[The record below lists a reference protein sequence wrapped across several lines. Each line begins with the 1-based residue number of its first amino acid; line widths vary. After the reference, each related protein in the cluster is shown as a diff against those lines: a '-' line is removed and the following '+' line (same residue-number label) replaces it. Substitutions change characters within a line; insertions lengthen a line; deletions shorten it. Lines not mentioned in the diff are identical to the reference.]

1 MKKSIVYLSVLGG
14 FTLLAAGCAPEL
26 ARSQYG
32 QEEDQWKTYINSSY
46 QNWEPPPTPPPYSNA
61 QVKGTNTPTS
71 GIAAVPDADTV
82 NLFEAGKSDS
92 SLKTE
97 EIPVPT
103 EFAPNATG
111 EQSYTVQKG
120 DTLWSISKKLY
131 GTGKDWK
138 KIEEANKLTL
148 PNSSSLKAGIVLKI
162 PSNK

>member
-32 QEEDQWKTYINSSY
+32 QEEQQWKSYINSSY
-46 QNWEPPPTPPPYSNA
+46 QNWEPPPTPPPYSNIGA
-61 QVKGTNTPTS
+61 KATNAATS
-71 GIAAVPDADTV
+71 TIAPVPDADSV
-82 NLFEAGKSDS
+82 NLFDAGKADS
-92 SLKTE
+92 SIKTE

-103 EFAPNATG
+103 EFAPNTVE

-120 DTLWSISKKLY
+120 DTLWGISKKFY

-148 PNSSSLKAGIVLKI
+148 PDSSSLKAGVVLKI